1 MRSRLHRRFGN
12 RTFCVSRHASL
23 AFAPLSRN
31 GPHRRGAAGAFL
43 PGSRVRI
50 LPSPLEPH
58 NGAQGIFR
66 LRRLSRLRGRQ
77 GVAAGSRGRVGRG
90 GRVASRDLSDGGR
103 QIAHLSVARSHGG
116 PRDGGPHG
124 GSLAPAVPHE
134 RPGRQPGK
142 KRRSSPPS
150 RSTVSSICSK
160 ERRLSK
166 KSKAAAPRFSTF
178 RPKRFGLRRS

>member
-77 GVAAGSRGRVGRG
+77 GVAAGSRGRVGRR
-90 GRVASRDLSDGGR
+90 GRIASRDLPDGRR
-103 QIAHLSVARSHGG
+103 QIDHFSVARPHGG
-116 PRDGGPHG
+116 PRDGGSHG
-124 GSLAPAVPHE
+124 GAFAPAVAHE
-134 RPGRQPGK
+134 GPGRQSREKGDLRRRHDQRARQSARK
-142 KRRSSPPS
+142 KG
-150 RSTVSSICSK
+150 
-160 ERRLSK
+160 
-166 KSKAAAPRFSTF
+166 
-178 RPKRFGLRRS
+178 GLRRD